1 MNYINLSD
9 ENIAAEHIC
18 CAISDKKCLEG
29 YELKKQWIA
38 RELKN
43 GFVFRKLNER
53 AKVFIEYGPAEKAWL
68 PIYAP
73 NYYALGCFWVSG
85 QHKGKGPGKAL
96 LDFVVQ
102 EAKKN
107 KKSGIVTVVGTKKL
121 HFLSDTKWL
130 LKQGFSVCDTLSY
143 GYSLLSMSFDE
154 KKKPRFND
162 SVRSGECEQ
171 KKGYVAYYS
180 NRCPFTEY
188 HVAHELMETLKKR
201 GKHCT
206 IIKLTS
212 CEDAQNAPSPATI
225 FSLFHN
231 GKYVTNDLSVCL
243 DSRWDKVMTK

>member
-85 QHKGKGPGKAL
+85 QHKGKGHGKAL

-102 EAKKN
+102 NKKN
-107 KKSGIVTVVGTKKL
+107 KKS
-121 HFLSDTKWL
+121 S
-130 LKQGFSVCDTLSY
+130 
-143 GYSLLSMSFDE
+143 
-154 KKKPRFND
+154 
-162 SVRSGECEQ
+162 
-171 KKGYVAYYS
+171 
-180 NRCPFTEY
+180 
-188 HVAHELMETLKKR
+188 
-201 GKHCT
+201 
-206 IIKLTS
+206 
-212 CEDAQNAPSPATI
+212 
-225 FSLFHN
+225 
-231 GKYVTNDLSVCL
+231 
-243 DSRWDKVMTK
+243 